1 MIDLGLPEPLP
12 TLIEKKYVEAEAE
25 KTLVLA
31 ATQLAILKVAGLPFQ
46 LRYCPALSNK
56 PIDDNKHHSKPKDPN
71 KLDPFKDPRDL
82 LVAQVPL
89 HRPSHSIVLN
99 KYPVIPQHFIL
110 ATKEYKEQTDLL
122 EQDDLATAY
131 SCLKAWDSSGLFAFF
146 NSGPHSGASQGHRHI
161 QFLPIQQMEPG
172 SGWRPLIEILNE
184 GQNDTQ
190 DFPLCHFLAS
200 IETMAQPS
208 DLMRKYLSLYN
219 HASIAMSE
227 YHSEGGRDRE
237 QSLSQDNISYNLV
250 MTSKAMALCPRRS
263 EVGSLP
269 GRRGPVLTL
278 NGTIL
283 AGTLMVRQEEDWDR
297 LRYNAD
303 DLAIILESVGLPAHS
318 RPERDG

>member
-1 MIDLGLPEPLP
+1 
-12 TLIEKKYVEAEAE
+12 
-25 KTLVLA
+25 
-31 ATQLAILKVAGLPFQ
+31 
-46 LRYCPALSNK
+46 
-56 PIDDNKHHSKPKDPN
+56 
-71 KLDPFKDPRDL
+71 
-82 LVAQVPL
+82 
-89 HRPSHSIVLN
+89 
-99 KYPVIPQHFIL
+99 
-110 ATKEYKEQTDLL
+110 
-122 EQDDLATAY
+122 
-131 SCLKAWDSSGLFAFF
+131 
-146 NSGPHSGASQGHRHI
+146 
-161 QFLPIQQMEPG
+161 
-172 SGWRPLIEILNE
+172 
-184 GQNDTQ
+184 
-190 DFPLCHFLAS
+190 
-200 IETMAQPS
+200 MAQPS